1 MTIRNLFYPYGEDAG
16 EPEQSPLDDP
26 FDVHARQIALAV
38 GMTEGISIDDAELL
52 KQWLTN
58 FIQDN
63 INNEEIQL

>member
-1 MTIRNLFYPYGEDAG
+1 MIKNYLYGEDIIND
-16 EPEQSPLDDP
+16 PEGAPLDDP
-26 FDVHARQIALAV
+26 FDVSARQIASAISR
-38 GMTEGISIDDAELL
+38 TEGISIDDAELL

>member
-1 MTIRNLFYPYGEDAG
+1 MIKNLYPYGEDAG

-26 FDVHARQIALAV
+26 FDVTARQIALAV
-38 GMTEGISIDDAELL
+38 SRTEGISIDDAELL

-63 INNEEIQL
+63 INSEEIQL